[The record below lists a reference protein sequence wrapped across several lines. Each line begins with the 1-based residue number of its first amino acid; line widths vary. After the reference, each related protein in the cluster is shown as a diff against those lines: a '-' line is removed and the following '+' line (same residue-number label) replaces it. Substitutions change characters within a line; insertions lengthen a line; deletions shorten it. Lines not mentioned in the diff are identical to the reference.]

1 MSTTE
6 EAATDAKNE
15 AEVTDIVLPT
25 YHTKPEA
32 NERFF
37 ASKARA
43 IAKEILEG
51 ELKGKVDE
59 KWVEEVRVV

>member
-6 EAATDAKNE
+6 EEATDTKNE
-15 AEVTDIVLPT
+15 AEASDIVLPT

-32 NERFF
+32 NERFYT
-37 ASKARA
+37 SKARA
-43 IAKEILEG
+43 VAKEILAA

-59 KWVEEVRVV
+59 KWVEEVS